1 MSGQQLEQTAA
12 GAAGAQL
19 RFTAPH
25 EYARL
30 LRQAHELVIGGGS
43 RPEIAGGLVA
53 SWQRSLALGINPEQ
67 HSPRHL
73 HEPSDVVDLRRHH
86 RLQAVVPA
94 LADLLA
100 DEGPTGQH
108 LLIVT
113 DACGEVL
120 WRHGSSGALRRADT
134 LEFVEGADWSEA
146 GIGTNAI
153 SEALAAGAPVQLF
166 SAEHLVRSHHDW
178 ACTAAPIRD
187 PSTGEVL
194 GVLDISGPLE
204 TVTADSLRLV
214 RCGVRVAEDLLA
226 RHDGGVP
233 AAGART
239 ASGAAGDRAS
249 AGAAAGL
256 ELLGERPAV
265 RLADGSRKVL
275 TLRRAEILALL
286 ESRRQGF
293 SADELAYE
301 LYGDGGTPAT
311 VRIEMHRIRT
321 VLGKADLGNIV
332 ASNPYRLEAGQVS
345 DARRV
350 ADLLRD
356 GRLADA
362 VAAYTAP
369 LLSRSTAPAVE
380 QLRGE
385 LDRAVAASVR
395 ASANAEVLIRWLSTD
410 MGSGDLDAVA
420 ALGRL
425 LGRSDPRYLSFQA
438 RAERLDAALRR

>member
-1 MSGQQLEQTAA
+1 MSGQQLERTAG
-12 GAAGAQL
+12 GAAGAHL
-19 RFTAPH
+19 RFSAPH
-25 EYARL
+25 EYAQL
-30 LRQAHELVIGGGS
+30 LRKAHDLVIGGGS

-53 SWQRSLALGINPEQ
+53 SWQRSMALGINPDQ

-94 LADLLA
+94 LTDLLA
-100 DEGPTGQH
+100 DECPTGQH

-113 DACGEVL
+113 DARGEVL
-120 WRHGSSGALRRADT
+120 WRLGSRDALRRADT

-153 SEALAAGAPVQLF
+153 SEALAAGGPVQLF

-204 TVTADSLRLV
+204 TVTADSLRML
-214 RCGVRVAEDLLA
+214 RCGVRVAEELLA

-233 AAGART
+233 VSTRTAAAGADGG
-239 ASGAAGDRAS
+239 GAAT
-249 AGAAAGL
+249 AGL
-256 ELLGERPAV
+256 ELLGDTPAV

-286 ESRRQGF
+286 DSRRQGF

-311 VRIEMHRIRT
+311 VRIEMHRIR
-321 VLGKADLGNIV
+321 AALGNAALGRIV

-350 ADLLRD
+350 ADLLRH
-356 GRLADA
+356 GRLGDA

-380 QLRGE
+380 QLREE

-395 ASANAEVLIRWLSTD
+395 ASGSAEVLVRWLSTD
-410 MGSGDLDAVA
+410 MGSGDLGAVA
-420 ALGRL
+420 ALGQV
-425 LGRSDPRYLSFQA
+425 LGHSDPRYLSFRA